1 MTLRSMLPVALASG
15 IRPCTGA
22 ILVLLFTL
30 SQGIF
35 EIGVLA
41 TLVMSFGTFIV
52 VALIGLGVI
61 YARRAAS
68 RAGGRH
74 ERLANIAQ
82 RSVSIAGGLIVVLF
96 GAAFL
101 FDSLIR
107 LGFRI

>member
-1 MTLRSMLPVALASG
+1 MVPVALASG

-35 EIGVLA
+35 EIGVAA
-41 TLVMSFGTFIV
+41 TLLMSLGTFLV

-68 RAGGRH
+68 RAGGRS
-74 ERLANIAQ
+74 ERLANLAQ
-82 RSVSIAGGLIVVLF
+82 RSMGLVGGLLVFAF
-96 GAAFL
+96 GAMFLYSTVTQPAF
-101 FDSLIR
+101 R
-107 LGFRI
+107 L

>member
-1 MTLRSMLPVALASG
+1 MLPVALASG

-41 TLVMSFGTFIV
+41 TFVMSFGTFLV

-74 ERLANIAQ
+74 ERLANLAQ
-82 RSVSIAGGLIVVLF
+82 RAVSLVGGLFVALF
-96 GAAFL
+96 GVAFCL
-101 FDSLIR
+101 EWLDK
-107 LGFRI
+107 LGFKWTL